1 MTILQLISSE
11 GYYGAEA
18 MLVTLAD
25 ALSRLGC
32 RCVVGV
38 FADAR
43 FPGVETASRAL
54 QQGMTVEAVPCKGR
68 WDTRTVRRIRKLLEQ
83 YDADV
88 LHTHGYKADVFGCAA
103 AWPRRTALVATCH
116 NWPNPRL
123 AMRAYAV
130 FDRLILRRF
139 DKVAAASEPVAAT
152 LERAGIPAAEVLPNG
167 VDMTRFGRGTP
178 TLRALMPNGCDRL
191 VGFVGRMVP
200 EKGGEIL
207 LHSAK
212 RILKLRPQ
220 TAFLFVGEGPSRR
233 EWEALACRLGI
244 AGNVVFT
251 GVRGDMPDIYAS
263 LDLLALPS
271 FTEATP
277 MCVLEALAAS
287 RPVVATEVGSVLKIV
302 TPGITGLLVEPGDVE
317 GLASCILRLLADPGL
332 AQALALQGRAHVAR
346 HFSADT
352 TAAAYLDLYEQA
364 VSHRHKHEQRLV
376 RR

>member
-1 MTILQLISSE
+1 
-11 GYYGAEA
+11 
-18 MLVTLAD
+18 
-25 ALSRLGC
+25 
-32 RCVVGV
+32 
-38 FADAR
+38 
-43 FPGVETASRAL
+43 
-54 QQGMTVEAVPCKGR
+54 
-68 WDTRTVRRIRKLLEQ
+68 
-83 YDADV
+83 
-88 LHTHGYKADVFGCAA
+88 
-103 AWPRRTALVATCH
+103 
-116 NWPNPRL
+116 
-123 AMRAYAV
+123 
-130 FDRLILRRF
+130 
-139 DKVAAASEPVAAT
+139 
-152 LERAGIPAAEVLPNG
+152 
-167 VDMTRFGRGTP
+167 
-178 TLRALMPNGCDRL
+178 
-191 VGFVGRMVP
+191 MVP

-364 VSHRHKHEQRLV
+364 VSHRHQHEQRLV